1 MKPDELSD
9 AIGFVDEPLIEEADR
24 ARCVVHRDRR
34 WWMQWVAIAFSP
46 ARKFCDPP
54 MYSR

>member
-34 WWMQWVAIAFSP
+34 WWMHWVAIAFSP